1 MEKEN
6 KKERT
11 LEKTTY
17 TKTVKNI
24 VGFVKKRDPRWRN
37 AEIY

>member
-11 LEKTTY
+11 LEKASY

-24 VGFVKKRDPRWRN
+24 VAFVKRSDPRSRN